1 MFIQVLISLAIIAV
15 TIVVHGFGSTWIL
28 NYYQKKHDF
37 SNDFKFSKI
46 MRLLSYTA
54 ILLMLMHYVE
64 IMIWAAAFLIIPE
77 VDQLN
82 SWEEAIYF
90 SSVTYTSLG
99 YGDITLAPVWRI
111 MSGFEAM
118 NGILL
123 IGWSTAMFYAVVQ
136 RVVPKIKK

>member
-1 MFIQVLISLAIIAV
+1 MFIQVLISLAIIAA
-15 TIVVHGFGSTWIL
+15 TIIVHGFGSTWLL
-28 NYYQKKHDF
+28 NYYLKRHDL
-37 SNDFKFSKI
+37 NQAFKFSKI

-54 ILLMLMHYVE
+54 IFLMLMHYIE
-64 IMIWAAAFLIIPE
+64 IMIWAAAFLVIPE

>member
-1 MFIQVLISLAIIAV
+1 
-15 TIVVHGFGSTWIL
+15 
-28 NYYQKKHDF
+28 
-37 SNDFKFSKI
+37 

-54 ILLMLMHYVE
+54 IFLMLMHYVE
-64 IMIWAAAFLIIPE
+64 IMIWAAAFLVIPE